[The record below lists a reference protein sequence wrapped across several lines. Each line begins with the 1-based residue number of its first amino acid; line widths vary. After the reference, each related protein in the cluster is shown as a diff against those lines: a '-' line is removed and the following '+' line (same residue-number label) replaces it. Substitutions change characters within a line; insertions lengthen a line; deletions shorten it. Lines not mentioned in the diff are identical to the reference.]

1 MMPNTFY
8 SNDRRLNLADYLEVL
23 VASSFPETAFEPAEI
38 SKLRDEGKCSFQIA
52 HEIPGLHQTYPH
64 LPFIERLRRMKPAQL
79 LLMKLTLFLAGMQ
92 TRRKLK
98 HSAESETRASSGV
111 ALSFAVKETILNQKN
126 SEFSVL

>member
-52 HEIPGLHQTYPH
+52 HEIPGTIFDSKIYLY
-64 LPFIERLRRMKPAQL
+64 LRKIGRIN
-79 LLMKLTLFLAGMQ
+79 G
-92 TRRKLK
+92 
-98 HSAESETRASSGV
+98 
-111 ALSFAVKETILNQKN
+111 
-126 SEFSVL
+126 